1 MQTKK
6 TEREETI
13 ARSGRFNKR
22 IGSTIYEVEVSFNPE
37 AREGITEKVG
47 RMITNDL
54 LTNAGGCGTMELL
67 QADALS
73 GGSRC

>member
-6 TEREETI
+6 TECEETI

-22 IGSTIYEVEVSFNPE
+22 IGSTVYEVEVSFNPQ

-47 RMITNDL
+47 RMFTNDL
-54 LTNAGGCGTMELL
+54 LTNAGVCATMDLL
-67 QADALS
+67 QADELS

>member
-22 IGSTIYEVEVSFNPE
+22 IGSTVYEVEVSFNPE

-54 LTNAGGCGTMELL
+54 LTNVPMCATMELL
-67 QADALS
+67 QADALP
-73 GGSRC
+73 GGSIC